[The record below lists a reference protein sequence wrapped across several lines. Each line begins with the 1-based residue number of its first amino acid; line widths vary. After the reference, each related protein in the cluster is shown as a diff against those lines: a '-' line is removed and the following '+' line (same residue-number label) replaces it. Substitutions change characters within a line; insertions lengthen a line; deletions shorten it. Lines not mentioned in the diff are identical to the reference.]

1 MNFLTRLKIGQ
12 RLLAGFASVL
22 VLAIVVG
29 VFSVS
34 RLARVNANTT
44 ELATNWLVGTR
55 LLGDFRTQASV
66 LRRAEALSI
75 VAAKPDVLA
84 AQVKRAADTKVKA
97 AEAWKGYLATVDSPE
112 ERAIANEI
120 EAARD
125 RYYAALDQAFAID
138 YTAADAHDK
147 AFAIYQGESKA
158 AFDALFDTIDR
169 DVDFQTK
176 GADGAY
182 KSSQETYASA
192 RLAIVGLLAAAV
204 LVGALMAFA
213 IARSIVRPLGSAVR
227 VAESVAEGNL
237 TSAIVAIGADEVSQL
252 LRALHRMN
260 GSLVTIVSRVRNSSD
275 SIATGSSQIAAGNA
289 DLSQRTEEQ
298 ASNLQQ
304 TAASMEELTATVKQ
318 NADTARAATQIASS
332 ASVAAAQGGRVVGQ
346 VVSTMEEIS
355 QASRQIVD
363 IIGVID
369 GIAFQTN
376 ILALNAAVEAA
387 RAGEQGRGFA
397 VVASEVRSLAQ
408 RSAEAAKQIKS
419 LIGAS
424 VSKVE
429 SGSSLVDVAG
439 KSMAEIVTQVTRVND
454 LIGEIS
460 SSSAEQSTGIGQ
472 IGDAVNQLD
481 QVTQQNAALVEESAA
496 AAESLKVQAA
506 QLAQVVSVFK
516 LNASDESGHVLNAAA
531 PAVKTQRPAAAAA
544 RPEATVARNLA
555 KPGSAASAARTPGPA
570 PHATEPVAAAAS
582 DDWESF

>member
-176 GADGAY
+176 GAD
-182 KSSQETYASA
+182 EIAS
-192 RLAIVGLLAAAV
+192 
-204 LVGALMAFA
+204 
-213 IARSIVRPLGSAVR
+213 
-227 VAESVAEGNL
+227 
-237 TSAIVAIGADEVSQL
+237 
-252 LRALHRMN
+252 
-260 GSLVTIVSRVRNSSD
+260 
-275 SIATGSSQIAAGNA
+275 GNA

-304 TAASMEELTATVKQ
+304 TAASMEQLTGSVRS
-318 NADTARAATQIASS
+318 NADTAGAA
-332 ASVAAAQGGRVVGQ
+332 
-346 VVSTMEEIS
+346 
-355 QASRQIVD
+355 
-363 IIGVID
+363 
-369 GIAFQTN
+369 
-376 ILALNAAVEAA
+376 
-387 RAGEQGRGFA
+387 
-397 VVASEVRSLAQ
+397 
-408 RSAEAAKQIKS
+408 
-419 LIGAS
+419 
-424 VSKVE
+424 
-429 SGSSLVDVAG
+429 
-439 KSMAEIVTQVTRVND
+439 
-454 LIGEIS
+454 
-460 SSSAEQSTGIGQ
+460 
-472 IGDAVNQLD
+472 NQLA
-481 QVTQQNAALVEESAA
+481 TE
-496 AAESLKVQAA
+496 
-506 QLAQVVSVFK
+506 
-516 LNASDESGHVLNAAA
+516 AS
-531 PAVKTQRPAAAAA
+531 PRPAAAAS
-544 RPEATVARNLA
+544 RST
-555 KPGSAASAARTPGPA
+555 ASSRR
-570 PHATEPVAAAAS
+570 
-582 DDWESF
+582 